1 MSIFLLPGVFQQ
13 CRVAMRQLRKS
24 PGFTVTVLLTLAIGM
39 TAATVIFSLVDAVL
53 LRPLALPEPDRLISL
68 DTLERVSHAD
78 SSHGAQGAM
87 VRNDTSYPNFFDWRS
102 QNKSFSSMAAY
113 TTGGLVLGAD
123 ANGPARRL
131 GAAQVSSEFFKTLG
145 VMPVMGHD
153 FTRADELPGSRS
165 VVLSHDIWK
174 NEFSGDAHILGRSI
188 VLSDLNYTVIGV
200 MSAGFTF
207 PVSNLDTAFWISD
220 GKDGE
225 GKNSSMQ
232 QRGYNQLSVIGR
244 LRPGVTVAQAKAEM
258 DAIQSGLAA
267 RYADDDAKETAVSV
281 IPQLDDLVADVRTPL
296 RILFAAT
303 ACLLLIV
310 CANIAGLMVTR
321 SSQRRGE
328 LAIRAALGATR
339 GQLLRQ
345 MLTESVLLSVAGGLL
360 ALALSTLALKALPG
374 ILPAN
379 LPRVHTIAMN
389 EQVLIFGLILAI
401 GTGLIFG
408 VLPAWRASKQDPSQA
423 LGEANRSGLASRRHY
438 RLQSVLVIAQTAL
451 GLVLLVGAGL
461 LIRSFDRTLQVDPGF
476 APRQMLT
483 FRISIPLKRYNFEQ
497 QGQFF
502 HELLGRLE
510 ALPGV
515 KSATAAFPMPLT
527 QGDIS
532 IGFTIAGRPTKPEDE
547 PSARVSL
554 TEPQYFET
562 LKIPLKQGRFFLAS
576 EQSATGRPVVIV
588 NEAFA
593 KRFFPGENALG
604 KRMTSGLGIGEH
616 PPEREIVGVVGNVK
630 RLSLTEEDKPEY
642 YIPYE
647 QAPVATP
654 AVALRVSGDPDHY
667 LKMVREEVARQD
679 SNLPTYRMQ
688 SYADDLARL
697 TAQQRFQTLLLTG
710 FAAIALLLAGLGLYA
725 VLSYML
731 AQRTPEL
738 GLRIALGAPR
748 MHVLRLM
755 LVRGVMLAGAGLIV
769 GVIAAVGLTR
779 FIAGL
784 LYGVKAL
791 DGATFAM
798 MTLVLFG
805 VATLA
810 SLLPAWRASR
820 LDPNQTL
827 RNN

>member
-1 MSIFLLPGVFQQ
+1 
-13 CRVAMRQLRKS
+13 
-24 PGFTVTVLLTLAIGM
+24 
-39 TAATVIFSLVDAVL
+39 VDAVL

-68 DTLERVSHAD
+68 DTLERVDRAD
-78 SSHGAQGAM
+78 SSHGAKGAM
-87 VRNDTSYPNFFDWRS
+87 ARNDTSFPNFFDWRS
-102 QNKSFSSMAAY
+102 ENKSFASMAAY
-113 TTGGLVLGAD
+113 NTGGLVLGAD

-131 GAAQVSSEFFKTLG
+131 NAAEVSADFFKTVG
-145 VMPVMGHD
+145 VMPAMGRD
-153 FTRADELPGSRS
+153 FTRADELAGSRT
-165 VVLSHDIWK
+165 VVLSHAVWK
-174 NEFSGDAHILGRSI
+174 NDFHGDTQVVGRAV
-188 VLSDLNYTVIGV
+188 VLSDQSYTVIGV
-200 MSAGFTF
+200 APAGFSF
-207 PVSNLDTAFWISD
+207 PVSNLETAFWISD
-220 GKDGE
+220 GKEAE
-225 GKNSSMQ
+225 GKNSPMM

-244 LRPGVTVAQAKAEM
+244 LRAGVTVAQAKAEM
-258 DAIQSGLAA
+258 DAIQQGLAQ

-296 RILFAAT
+296 RILFAAV

-310 CANIAGLMVTR
+310 SANVAGLMLTR
-321 SSQRRGE
+321 ASQRRSE

-339 GQLLRQ
+339 AQLVRQ
-345 MLTESVLLSVAGGLL
+345 MLTESVLLSAAGGAL

-374 ILPAN
+374 VLPAS
-379 LPRVHTIAMN
+379 LPRVQTIAMN
-389 EQVLIFGLILAI
+389 PQVLGFAIALAVA
-401 GTGLIFG
+401 TGLLFG
-408 VLPAWRASKQDPSQA
+408 VLPAWRASRQDPSQA

-438 RLQSVLVIAQTAL
+438 HLQSVLVVAQTAL

-461 LIRSFDRTLQVDPGF
+461 LIRSFDRTMRVDPGF
-476 APRQMLT
+476 VPQQMLT
-483 FRISIPLKRYNFEQ
+483 FRISIPSKRYSEEQ

-515 KSATAAFPMPLT
+515 KSASAAFPLPLT
-527 QGDIS
+527 QGDIN
-532 IGFTIAGRPTKPEDE
+532 IGFTIAGKPTKPEDE

-554 TEPQYFET
+554 IEARYFET
-562 LKIPLKQGRFFLAS
+562 LKIPLREGRFFLAS
-576 EQSATGRPVVIV
+576 EQSAAGRPVVIV

-593 KRFFPGENALG
+593 RRFFPGEDAVG
-604 KRMTSGLGIGEH
+604 KRITSGLGIGDT
-616 PPEREIVGVVGNVK
+616 PPEREIVGVVGDVK
-630 RLSLTEEDKPEY
+630 RTSLTEEDKPEY
-642 YIPYE
+642 YIPFE

-667 LKMVREEVARQD
+667 LKIVREEVARQD

-710 FAAIALLLAGLGLYA
+710 FALIALLLAGLGLYA

-755 LVRGVMLAGAGLIV
+755 LARGVMLAGAGLV
-769 GVIAAVGLTR
+769 AGVIAAAGLTR
-779 FIAGL
+779 FISGL

-791 DGATFAM
+791 DGATFAL
-798 MTLVLFG
+798 MTAVLFA

-820 LDPNQTL
+820 LDPNRTL
-827 RNN
+827 RGN